1 MDDAAPEE
9 EEDWEDIYDDCEVE
23 GNCED
28 MGGDDDDCYVDDTC
42 GDDDGS
48 TDDEVCYDDD
58 GNEAEC
64 PEGDVS
70 PEEECYDEDGEVMDC
85 TDDGDAAEEPG
96 PDCMEC
102 CLEINEHEEYN
113 AYHLLED
120 CPGEAS
126 EA

>member
-1 MDDAAPEE
+1 
-9 EEDWEDIYDDCEVE
+9 
-23 GNCED
+23 